1 MSPLLP
7 RLLNSAE
14 SATRTPY
21 TSRAGMPAARARP
34 TNRAFRSA
42 HLPPRLPVS
51 SIARMFPSLV
61 VISKARQLVASAV
74 EAALALRGRA
84 RAAVTPDADRPTPA
98 FRNSRRSM
106 MSSPLV
112 VPGFVSEPERSD
124 RVRAGD
130 PATAPPDQQGPDIV
144 LGC

>member
-1 MSPLLP
+1 MSGSGSHARVAPTGP
-7 RLLNSAE
+7 MISA
-14 SATRTPY
+14 
-21 TSRAGMPAARARP
+21 
-34 TNRAFRSA
+34 
-42 HLPPRLPVS
+42 
-51 SIARMFPSLV
+51 LV
-61 VISKARQLVASAV
+61 VISKARHLVASAV

-84 RAAVTPDADRPTPA
+84 RAAETPDADRPTPA

-130 PATAPPDQQGPDIV
+130 PATAPPDQQGPDTV